1 MSYLTKVSS
10 LTVAPEGEPIFSEMA
25 TVVSLSDE
33 GGGMFVE
40 VCQSARSDLG
50 KIAIEPSEWP
60 ELRSAIDR
68 MIGECEKVP
77 E

>member
-1 MSYLTKVSS
+1 MSYHTKVSS
-10 LTVAPEGEPIFSEMA
+10 ITVAPEGEPIFSEMA

-50 KIAIEPSEWP
+50 KIAIDPGEWP
-60 ELRSAIDR
+60 ELKAAIDR
-68 MIGECEKVP
+68 MIAECEVP